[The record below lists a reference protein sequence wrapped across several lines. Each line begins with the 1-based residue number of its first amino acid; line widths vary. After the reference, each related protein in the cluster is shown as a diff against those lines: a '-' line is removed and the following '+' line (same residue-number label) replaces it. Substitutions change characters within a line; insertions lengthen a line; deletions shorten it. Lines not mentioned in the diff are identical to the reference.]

1 MAITNRENRRY
12 ILLNLV
18 HHFGPISRK
27 KLIYLTDYRPASVSE
42 LTKELLE
49 EGLLVETGHFST
61 GHGRKRVLL
70 DINKDRLCAIGI
82 GFSAASVTYIV
93 AQFNGVILQRLET
106 QMPAEMSKQEL
117 EDEILRQTKTL
128 IAEFPE
134 KEVVG
139 IGLSEPLYHLLS
151 YWNESILDLAYT
163 HFNDWIRGALRQRME
178 QEMHLHVDTFSA
190 VTLPALAEQ
199 RFGAAKGVNNFFC
212 VELSNGIG
220 CSIFCNGRVVSGANG
235 VAGELGHTV
244 VDTIEPDAAP
254 CYCGK
259 PGCVE
264 QRASFPALEQNIR
277 AALDRGVSSLLQTD
291 YQRGKPLSVQQ
302 IREALDHGDRLCRHY
317 VGLMAQRLGIAI
329 ANAVNLLNPELVV
342 LYGFMVELGDF
353 FLERLETAIRENTLV
368 LSNQFA
374 IRVSRSLEQI
384 LPLGA
389 IGELFSSYLKINEY
403 QWIYDLQAS
412 ELDMDAEADSD
423 VENDQ
428 GETEL

>member
-27 KLIYLTDYRPASVSE
+27 KLTCLTDYRPASVSE

-49 EGLLVETGHFST
+49 EGLLVETGHFSS

-70 DINKDRLCAIGI
+70 DINKERLCAIGI

-93 AQFNGVILQRLET
+93 AQFNGVILRRLET
-106 QMPAEMSKQEL
+106 QMPAAISRQEL
-117 EDEILRQTKTL
+117 ENEILRQTKIL
-128 IAEFPE
+128 IEEFSE

-244 VDTIEPDAAP
+244 VDTIEPDATP

-277 AALDRGVSSLLQTD
+277 AALDRGVSSLLQTN
-291 YQRGKPLSVQQ
+291 YQRGKPLSVQN

-389 IGELFSSYLKINEY
+389 IGELFSSYLKLDEY

-423 VENDQ
+423 TENDQ
-428 GETEL
+428 QEETE

>member
-1 MAITNRENRRY
+1 
-12 ILLNLV
+12 
-18 HHFGPISRK
+18 
-27 KLIYLTDYRPASVSE
+27 
-42 LTKELLE
+42 
-49 EGLLVETGHFST
+49 
-61 GHGRKRVLL
+61 
-70 DINKDRLCAIGI
+70 
-82 GFSAASVTYIV
+82 
-93 AQFNGVILQRLET
+93 
-106 QMPAEMSKQEL
+106 MPAEMSKQEL

-128 IAEFPE
+128 IAEFSE

-244 VDTIEPDAAP
+244 VDTIEPDATP

-277 AALDRGVSSLLQTD
+277 AALDRGVSSLLQTN
-291 YQRGKPLSVQQ
+291 YQRGKPLSVQN

-389 IGELFSSYLKINEY
+389 IGELFSSYLKLDEY

-423 VENDQ
+423 TENDQ
-428 GETEL
+428 QEETE

>member
-1 MAITNRENRRY
+1 M
-12 ILLNLV
+12 
-18 HHFGPISRK
+18 
-27 KLIYLTDYRPASVSE
+27 
-42 LTKELLE
+42 
-49 EGLLVETGHFST
+49 
-61 GHGRKRVLL
+61 
-70 DINKDRLCAIGI
+70 
-82 GFSAASVTYIV
+82 
-93 AQFNGVILQRLET
+93 
-106 QMPAEMSKQEL
+106 
-117 EDEILRQTKTL
+117 
-128 IAEFPE
+128 
-134 KEVVG
+134 
-139 IGLSEPLYHLLS
+139 
-151 YWNESILDLAYT
+151 
-163 HFNDWIRGALRQRME
+163 
-178 QEMHLHVDTFSA
+178 
-190 VTLPALAEQ
+190 
-199 RFGAAKGVNNFFC
+199 
-212 VELSNGIG
+212 
-220 CSIFCNGRVVSGANG
+220 VSGANG

-428 GETEL
+428 GETE